1 MTPHQ
6 IDLVR
11 SSFAL
16 VQPIA
21 PQAAALFYDKLFVR
35 DPSLRRLFKGDMAH
49 QGERLMAMIGVAV
62 AGLSRPDQLQ
72 APLKALGERHA
83 GYGVQPAHYDTVG
96 AALLETLADGLG
108 PAFTPDVRAAWV
120 ALYGHVSRSM
130 QAVAELPA

>member
-11 SSFAL
+11 TSFAR

-21 PQAAALFYDKLFVR
+21 PQAAALFYDKLFAR
-35 DPSLRRLFKGDMAH
+35 DPALRRLFKGDMVH

-62 AGLSRPDQLQ
+62 AGLARPDQLH

-83 GYGVQPAHYDTVG
+83 GYGVQPSHYDTVG
-96 AALLETLADGLG
+96 AALLETLAEGLG
-108 PAFTPDVRAAWV
+108 PAFTGEVRAAWV
-120 ALYGHVSRSM
+120 ALYGHVSHTM
-130 QAVAELPA
+130 QSFAVQPA